1 MREEDL
7 IPTFED
13 VLRQAGV
20 EPTDRPP
27 AVDKLL
33 EGGELTD
40 DEREEVLWYL
50 NEELFE
56 ALNDIAPEGTTFGAH
71 PGDGA
76 DYGYWEDEDRDGSE
90 DEAE

>member
-7 IPTFED
+7 IPAFED

-20 EPTDRPP
+20 EPSDRPA

-33 EGGELTD
+33 AGDPLTA
-40 DEREEVLWYL
+40 DEQEEVSWYL

-56 ALNDIAPEGTTFGAH
+56 ALNDIAPEGTSFGAH

-76 DYGYWEDEDRDGSE
+76 EYGFWTSEDDDGSE
-90 DEAE
+90 ADAE